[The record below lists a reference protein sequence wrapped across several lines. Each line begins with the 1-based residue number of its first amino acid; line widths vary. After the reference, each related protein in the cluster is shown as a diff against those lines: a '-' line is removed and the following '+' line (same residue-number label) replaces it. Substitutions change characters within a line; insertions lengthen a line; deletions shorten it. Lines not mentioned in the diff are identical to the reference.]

1 MLLGH
6 YGLALGAKRVAPR
19 LSLGWLVLAAESAD
33 LLWPMLLL
41 TGIESVQINDNRNA
55 LLRLTFVRYPI
66 THSLVVEVL
75 FGAALAA
82 LFWWRTRDVAAAVT
96 CGLLVPSH
104 WLLDAIV
111 HIPDLPVW
119 PGGPKS
125 RSLALGSAHNWI
137 RADGFP
143 DRHSHLLEDYPRQE
157 LRPAISRF
165 GYSLRCWDL
174 VMRARS
180 SVRRQQILDHWPG
193 WRSFRGCLYRGRFG
207 LIVVARSFHQ
217 ATACWR

>member
-75 FGAALAA
+75 FDAALAA
-82 LFWWRTRDVAAAVT
+82 VFWWRTRDVAAAVT

-157 LRPAISRF
+157 QDRQYLALDIPCGAGIWLCELVLRSAANR
-165 GYSLRCWDL
+165 YSITGL
-174 VMRARS
+174 VGAP
-180 SVRRQQILDHWPG
+180 SVAVCTVGVLD
-193 WRSFRGCLYRGRFG
+193 
-207 LIVVARSFHQ
+207 
-217 ATACWR
+217 